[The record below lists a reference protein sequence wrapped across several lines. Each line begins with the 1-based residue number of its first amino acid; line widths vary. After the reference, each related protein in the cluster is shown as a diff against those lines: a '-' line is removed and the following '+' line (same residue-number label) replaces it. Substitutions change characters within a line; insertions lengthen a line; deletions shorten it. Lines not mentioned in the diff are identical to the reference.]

1 MNEPRQK
8 EPQRVMKDF
17 RSIPTAP
24 RGLPLI
30 GHVVPLLRDP
40 LAFLTSLPAHGDLV
54 RIRLGPLEMIV
65 ICDPELTRRALLDDR
80 VFDKGGPLYDRL
92 REVIGDGVVSCPHQ
106 AHRRLRRLSQPAFH
120 QARLPDYARAMTA
133 CVQETTDSWRPGQLL
148 DVPAEM
154 MATSSRII
162 TATLFSDDLPTTAH
176 GQLVDDVTTVVKSL
190 YQRMFLIPPLDR
202 LPTPGNRAHLAAR
215 ARLHD
220 TVQGL
225 IARRRAD
232 GADHGDLLSA
242 LVAAQDPEDDR
253 PGMTGAE
260 ISDTVVSFVLAGIE
274 STAATLSSALDLVAR
289 HPEVEQRLH
298 AEVDSVLDGGPAGY
312 ADLPRLPLTE
322 RVVNETLRLRPPGW
336 FFTRVVTADTHLG
349 EYVLPAGTSVA
360 YSPYLIHHRP
370 DLHHEPE
377 SFAPDRWAPSHPQP
391 PRHAFLPF
399 ASGAR
404 KCIGDSFSMVEST
417 LALAT
422 IASRWRLEHVP
433 GHRGRLAAAVTLEL
447 RDLHMRA
454 RPRTT
459 ASASPEPAAEPLS

>member
-1 MNEPRQK
+1 
-8 EPQRVMKDF
+8 MKDF
-17 RSIPTAP
+17 PSIPTAP
-24 RGLPLI
+24 RALPLI

-40 LAFLTSLPAHGDLV
+40 LAFLNSLPALGELV
-54 RIRLGPLEMIV
+54 RVRLGPLSVIV

-120 QARLPDYARAMTA
+120 QARLPDYARAMTG
-133 CVQETTDSWRPGQLL
+133 CVREATDSWSPGQVL

-162 TATLFSDDLPTTAH
+162 TATLFSDALPATAH
-176 GQLVDDVTTVVKSL
+176 GRLTADVTTVVKSL

-215 ARLHD
+215 ARLHG
-220 TVQGL
+220 TVERI
-225 IARRRAD
+225 IAERRAD
-232 GADHGDLLSA
+232 GADYGDLLSA
-242 LVAAQDPEDDR
+242 LVAAHDPEDDR
-253 PGMTGAE
+253 PGMSSAE
-260 ISDTVVSFVLAGIE
+260 ITDTVVSFVLAGIE

-289 HPEVEQRLH
+289 HPEIEQRLH
-298 AEVDSVLDGGPAGY
+298 AEVDAVLGGAPATH

-322 RVVNETLRLRPPGW
+322 RVVTETLRLRPPGW

-349 EYVLPAGTSVA
+349 GHLLPAGTSVA
-360 YSPYLIHHRP
+360 YSPYLIHHRT
-370 DLHHEPE
+370 DLYRDPE
-377 SFAPDRWAPSHPQP
+377 VFSPDRWAAPHPQP

-399 ASGAR
+399 AAGAR
-404 KCIGDSFSMVEST
+404 KCIGDSFSMIEAT

-422 IASRWRLEHVP
+422 IAARWRLEHVP

-447 RDLHMRA
+447 RDLRMRA
-454 RPRTT
+454 RPRTAAP
-459 ASASPEPAAEPLS
+459 ASAGPAAEGKS

>member
-1 MNEPRQK
+1 
-8 EPQRVMKDF
+8 MKDF

-24 RGLPLI
+24 RGLPLV

-40 LAFLTSLPAHGDLV
+40 LAFLKSLPAFGDLV
-54 RIRLGPLEMIV
+54 RIRLGPLAMVV

-92 REVIGDGVVSCPHQ
+92 REVIGDGVVSCRHQ

-120 QARLPDYARAMTA
+120 QARLPDYARAMTT
-133 CVQETTDSWRPGQLL
+133 CVQEAADSWSPGQVL

-154 MATSSRII
+154 MRVSSRII
-162 TATLFSDDLPTTAH
+162 TATLFSDALPATAH
-176 GQLVDDVTTVVKSL
+176 GQLVEDVTTVVKSL

-220 TVQGL
+220 TVER
-225 IARRRAD
+225 IVAERRAD
-232 GADHGDLLSA
+232 GADYGDLLSA
-242 LVAAQDPEDDR
+242 LVAAHDPEDDR
-253 PGMTGAE
+253 SGMTSAE
-260 ISDTVVSFVLAGIE
+260 INDTIVSFVLAGIE

-289 HPEVEQRLH
+289 HPDVEARLH
-298 AEVDSVLDGGPAGY
+298 AEVDALGGEPATY
-312 ADLPRLPLTE
+312 ADLPRLRLTE
-322 RVVNETLRLRPPGW
+322 QVVNETLRLRPPGW
-336 FFTRVVTADTHLG
+336 FFTRVVTADTDLG
-349 EYVLPAGTSVA
+349 GYALPAGTSVA

-370 DLHHEPE
+370 DLHHDPE
-377 SFAPDRWAPSHPQP
+377 TFAPDRWSDAHPQP

-399 ASGAR
+399 AAGAR
-404 KCIGDSFSMVEST
+404 KCIGDSFSMVEAT

-422 IASRWRLEHVP
+422 IAARWRLEHVS

-447 RDLHMRA
+447 RDLRMRV
-454 RPRTT
+454 RPRAEVP
-459 ASASPEPAAEPLS
+459 ASEVSSAQGAT

>member
-1 MNEPRQK
+1 
-8 EPQRVMKDF
+8 MKDF
-17 RSIPTAP
+17 ASIPTAP
-24 RGLPLI
+24 RALPLV

-40 LAFLTSLPAHGDLV
+40 LAFLNSLPAHGELV
-54 RIRLGPLEMIV
+54 RIRLGPLSVVV

-92 REVIGDGVVSCPHQ
+92 REVIGVGVVSCPHQ

-120 QARLPDYARAMTA
+120 QARLPDYAQAMTA
-133 CVQETTDSWRPGQLL
+133 CVQETTDSWSPGQII

-162 TATLFSDDLPTTAH
+162 TATLFSDTLPSTAH
-176 GQLVDDVTTVVKSL
+176 GRLVDDVTTVVKSL

-220 TVQGL
+220 TVERV

-232 GADHGDLLSA
+232 GADYGDLLSA
-242 LVAAQDPEDDR
+242 LVAAHDPEDDR
-253 PGMTGAE
+253 PCMTGAE
-260 ISDTVVSFVLAGIE
+260 ISDTIVSFILAGIE
-274 STAATLSSALDLVAR
+274 STAATLSSALDLLAR
-289 HPEVEQRLH
+289 HPDVEQGVH
-298 AEVDSVLDGGPAGY
+298 AEVDAVLDGAPATY
-312 ADLPRLPLTE
+312 ADLPRLALTE
-322 RVVNETLRLRPPGW
+322 RVITETLRLRPPGW

-349 EYVLPAGTSVA
+349 GYLLPAGTSVA

-370 DLHHEPE
+370 DLHHDPE
-377 SFAPDRWAPSHPQP
+377 TFAPDRWASTLAQP

-399 ASGAR
+399 AAGAR
-404 KCIGDSFSMVEST
+404 KCIGDSFSMIEAT

-422 IASRWRLEHVP
+422 IASRWRLEHMSE
-433 GHRGRLAAAVTLEL
+433 HRGRLAAAVTLEL
-447 RDLHMRA
+447 RDLHMRV
-454 RPRTT
+454 RPR
-459 ASASPEPAAEPLS
+459 AATPGAAARSTEGRP

>member
-1 MNEPRQK
+1 
-8 EPQRVMKDF
+8 MKDF
-17 RSIPTAP
+17 PSIPTAP
-24 RGLPLI
+24 RALPLI

-40 LAFLTSLPAHGDLV
+40 LAFLNSLPAHGELV
-54 RIRLGPLEMIV
+54 RIRLGPLAV
-65 ICDPELTRRALLDDR
+65 VVVCDPELTRQVLLDDR

-92 REVIGDGVVSCPHQ
+92 REVIGDGVVSCRHQ

-120 QARLPDYARAMTA
+120 QARLPDYARAMTT
-133 CVQETTDSWRPGQLL
+133 CVQETTDSWSPGQVL

-154 MATSSRII
+154 MTTSSRII
-162 TATLFSDDLPTTAH
+162 TATLFSDTLPSTAH
-176 GQLVDDVTTVVKSL
+176 GRLVSDVTTVVKSL

-220 TVQGL
+220 TVERI
-225 IARRRAD
+225 IAQRRAD

-242 LVAAQDPEDDR
+242 LVAAHDPEDDR

-260 ISDTVVSFVLAGIE
+260 ISDTIVSFILAGIE
-274 STAATLSSALDLVAR
+274 STAATLSSALDLLAR
-289 HPEVEQRLH
+289 HPEVERRVH
-298 AEVDSVLDGGPAGY
+298 AEVDTALRGAPATH

-322 RVVNETLRLRPPGW
+322 RVITETLRLRPPGW
-336 FFTRVVTADTHLG
+336 FFTRAVTADTHLG
-349 EYVLPAGTSVA
+349 GHLLQAGTSVA

-370 DLHHEPE
+370 DLYPDPE
-377 SFAPDRWAPSHPQP
+377 AFAPDRWASPHPRP

-399 ASGAR
+399 AAGAR
-404 KCIGDSFSMVEST
+404 KCIGDSFSMVEAT

-422 IASRWRLEHVP
+422 IASRWHLEHVP

-447 RDLHMRA
+447 RDLRMRV
-454 RPRTT
+454 RPRTAMP
-459 ASASPEPAAEPLS
+459 ASTVRSQVGDGRKSFPPDRS

>member
-1 MNEPRQK
+1 MEPY
-8 EPQRVMKDF
+8 RVTKDF

-24 RGLPLI
+24 RALPLL

-40 LAFLTSLPAHGDLV
+40 LAFLTSLPALGDLV
-54 RIRLGPLEMIV
+54 RVRLGPLGMVV
-65 ICDPELTRRALLDDR
+65 ICDPDLTRQALLDDR
-80 VFDKGGPLYDRL
+80 TFDKGGPLYDRL

-120 QARLPDYARAMTA
+120 QARLPDYARVMTA
-133 CVQETTDSWRPGQLL
+133 CVEETTGSWSAGQIL

-162 TATLFSDDLPTTAH
+162 TATLFSDTLSAAAH
-176 GQLVDDVTTVVKSL
+176 GRIVDDVTTVVKSL

-215 ARLHD
+215 ARLHA
-220 TVQGL
+220 TVERIVAQ
-225 IARRRAD
+225 RRAD

-242 LVAAQDPEDDR
+242 LVAAHDPEDDR
-253 PGMTGAE
+253 PGMSAAE
-260 ISDTVVSFVLAGIE
+260 INDTIVSFVLAGIE

-298 AEVDSVLDGGPAGY
+298 AEVDAVLGGAPATH
-312 ADLPRLPLTE
+312 ADLPRLRLTE
-322 RVVNETLRLRPPGW
+322 GVVNETLRLRPPGW
-336 FFTRVVTADTHLG
+336 FFTRSVTADTELG
-349 EYVLPAGTSVA
+349 GYLLPAGTSVA

-370 DLHHEPE
+370 DLHHDPE
-377 SFAPDRWAPSHPQP
+377 VFRPDRWDSPDAAPA
-391 PRHAFLPF
+391 RHSFLPF
-399 ASGAR
+399 AAGAR
-404 KCIGDSFSMVEST
+404 KCVGDSFSMVEAT

-422 IASRWRLEHVP
+422 IAARWRLEHVE

-447 RDLHMRA
+447 RDLRMRA
-454 RPRTT
+454 RPRT
-459 ASASPEPAAEPLS
+459 SAAL